1 MARKIYLVDTENE
14 GGKRY
19 ADILQNGLGNNMLYL
34 FFTEKTAKIDL
45 YCFRE
50 ALRYPNQV
58 VVEACNTG
66 KNGLDF
72 QLCSMLGYLAATGE
86 NTDEYFILS
95 NDSGYDPCVEFWKQ
109 KGKNVARLSFS
120 SSECKSK
127 QTSECKP
134 KPNAGQKETTSVPD
148 ARVFQQNLSKL
159 KKSKREAYLSETIK
173 TMKSSKASKLR
184 ADKITSLLTQKN
196 LRGYDAN
203 IMAHIYTLNIYQQ
216 ELIKC
221 AFGDSKTNEFF
232 ARTSKNERRKLAK

>member
-19 ADILQNGLGNNMLYL
+19 ADILKNGLGNNMLYL

-58 VVEACNTG
+58 VVEACNAG

-72 QLCSMLGYLAATGE
+72 QLCSMLGYLAATGGS
-86 NTDEYFILS
+86 TDEYFILS

-120 SSECKSK
+120 LSEC
-127 QTSECKP
+127 

-159 KKSKREAYLSETIK
+159 KKSKREAYLSETVRS
-173 TMKSSKASKLR
+173 MRSSRASKSR
-184 ADKITSLLTQKN
+184 IDKITLLLTQKN

-203 IMAHIYTLNIYQQ
+203 VMAHIYTLNIYQQ